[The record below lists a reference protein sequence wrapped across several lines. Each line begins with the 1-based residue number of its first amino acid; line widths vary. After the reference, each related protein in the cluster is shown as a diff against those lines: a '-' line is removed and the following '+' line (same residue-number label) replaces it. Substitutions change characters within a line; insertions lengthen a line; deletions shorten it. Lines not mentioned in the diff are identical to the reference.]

1 MMTMLRRRREAYTD
15 EESGRSLDRL
25 VAFSDGV
32 FAIAMTLLVL
42 NLTVPS
48 LSGSADKVDEEL
60 WQALNDQW
68 PELLSYALSFAV
80 IGRYWL
86 VHHRM
91 FRLVRR
97 ADSALM
103 AFNLLL
109 LAFIALIPW
118 PTEML
123 GRYGDTTAAV
133 VAYSVTM
140 VCTGA
145 SSALLAWHIQRAGL
159 LDERVTDSYRK
170 ASAVRSTMIPIG
182 FALGIPVAFV
192 DPIAGMYTWWIGIA
206 AMSIV
211 ARRFGS
217 VREPYATAAPGS
229 LPQGEK

>member
-1 MMTMLRRRREAYTD
+1 MAKVLRRLSEAYSD
-15 EESGRSLDRL
+15 EESGKSLDRL
-25 VAFSDGV
+25 AAFSDGV

-42 NLTVPS
+42 NLTVPT
-48 LSGSADKVDEEL
+48 LSGSAEKVDEEL
-60 WQALNDQW
+60 WQTLQDQW

-103 AFNLLL
+103 ALNLLL

-123 GRYGDTTAAV
+123 GRYGDTTTAV
-133 VAYSVTM
+133 VAYSVVM
-140 VCTGA
+140 VGTGL
-145 SSALLAWHIQRAGL
+145 SSALLGWHIQRAGL
-159 LDERVTDSYRK
+159 LDERVTDSYRR
-170 ASAVRSTMIPIG
+170 ASAIRSMMIPLG

-192 DPIAGMYTWWIGIA
+192 DPIAGMYTWWIGIV
-206 AMSIV
+206 AMSLL
-211 ARRFGS
+211 ARRVGS
-217 VREPYATAAPGS
+217 VREPYGPAEGS
-229 LPQGEK
+229 VAQR

>member
-1 MMTMLRRRREAYTD
+1 VLRRRREPYSD
-15 EESGRSLDRL
+15 EESGRSLERL

-42 NLTVPS
+42 NLAVPT
-48 LSGSADKVDEEL
+48 LSGSAEKVDEEL
-60 WQALNDQW
+60 WQTLQDQW

-86 VHHRM
+86 VHHRV

-97 ADSALM
+97 ADTALM
-103 AFNLLL
+103 ALNLLL
-109 LAFIALIPW
+109 LAFIALVPW

-123 GRYGDTTAAV
+123 GRYGDTTTAV

-140 VCTGA
+140 VCVGV
-145 SSALLAWHIQRAGL
+145 SSGLLSWHIERAGL
-159 LDERVTDSYRK
+159 FDERVTDSYRK
-170 ASAVRSTMIPIG
+170 ASLVRSAMIPLG

-192 DPIAGMYTWWIGIA
+192 DPIAGMYTWWIGIV
-206 AMSIV
+206 AMSLL

-217 VREPYATAAPGS
+217 VREPYGATAT
-229 LPQGEK
+229 